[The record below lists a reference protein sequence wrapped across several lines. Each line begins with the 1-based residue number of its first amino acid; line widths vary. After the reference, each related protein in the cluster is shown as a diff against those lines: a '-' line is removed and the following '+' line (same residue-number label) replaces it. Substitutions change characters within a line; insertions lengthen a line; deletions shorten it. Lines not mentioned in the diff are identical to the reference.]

1 MDGSW
6 MRTCSCQERLLERG
20 SDDPL
25 REGLKEV
32 PSRRKGRDA
41 LATTAF
47 AALPIRFYITHI
59 MGGRGPGS
67 LAPQRSSA

>member
-6 MRTCSCQERLLERG
+6 MRTCTCQERLLERG

-25 REGLKEV
+25 RDGLEKAR
-32 PSRRKGRDA
+32 SQRKGRDA

-47 AALPIRFYITHI
+47 AALPMRFYITHI
-59 MGGRGPGS
+59 MGGWGPKS
-67 LAPQRSSA
+67 LAI